1 MYSEG
6 KNLLKLYCILSLIS
20 IFLIECSQ
28 FNKPKISPGLYHI
41 SRVVNNELLNGG
53 EKWLSISENNAFIKL
68 GEFTLRFDILELQ
81 SGFAS
86 LYYPP
91 TTESLTYE
99 ELVRRNKSK
108 YSNTNDVLILKS
120 MMRKYGLDND
130 LEFISRIDPFDG
142 LTVYERFKLKNNIVF
157 FWNKTITIPVESK
170 EYPGKVSLSGKS
182 IVFKS
187 NNGTFHMVLDK
198 ID

>member
-1 MYSEG
+1 MCSEG

-108 YSNTNDVLILKS
+108 YPNTSDIMILKS
-120 MMRKYGLDND
+120 MMRKYGLDNN
-130 LEFISRIDPFDG
+130 LESISRIDPYDG
-142 LTVYERFKLKNNIVF
+142 LTMFDRFKKKNGLHF
-157 FWNKTITIPVESK
+157 FWKKTVTIPVKSK
-170 EYPGKVSLSGKS
+170 EYPGKVYLSGKS

-187 NNGTFHMVLDK
+187 DNGTFHIVLHK
-198 ID
+198 IE